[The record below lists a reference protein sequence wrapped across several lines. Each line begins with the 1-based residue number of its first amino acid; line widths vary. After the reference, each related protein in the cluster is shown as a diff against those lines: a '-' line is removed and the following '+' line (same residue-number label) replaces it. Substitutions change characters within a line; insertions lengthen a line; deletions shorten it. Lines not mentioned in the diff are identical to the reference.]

1 MRLQWEIVTY
11 DSFGSLRR
19 VDSSEHV
26 FSEPIV
32 GDFLIVFANARRAA
46 LNYDAFAIGN
56 RHLRFVRKPAPRG
69 IAILVRSPWGTAG
82 HDSFGTFTVEL

>member
-1 MRLQWEIVTY
+1 M
-11 DSFGSLRR
+11 
-19 VDSSEHV
+19 DSSEHV

-56 RHLRFVRKPAPRG
+56 RHLRFVRKPAPGG
-69 IAILVRSPWGTAG
+69 IAILVRSPWGTAS
-82 HDSFGTFTVEL
+82 HDSFGTFTVGNRRLQFVRK